1 MENCIVSKFG
11 GTSLASAAQIKKV
24 KDIVASDADRK
35 YIIVSAPGKD
45 EGDEFKVTDHLIN
58 VAMEG
63 KHLSSPGIS
72 VTAKDSYN
80 EVINKFK
87 TIISELDIE
96 GDEVIK
102 SLTKDLNLAIPEI
115 KRKDFLASRG
125 EHYNAK
131 ILTAYFNKSG
141 INAEAK
147 LPEDIGL
154 VVTENFGNASVVPV
168 SYKNLKKNTSC
179 QGVSVIPGF
188 YGVTESKDIAV
199 FSRGGSD
206 LTGGEIAYAMNASL
220 YENWS
225 DIDGIY
231 QADPRI
237 IEKARVIPRLTYK
250 EIRLLASK
258 GFNVFH
264 YDAMV
269 RCKKKGI
276 PINIRNTNNPSAEG
290 TMIVAQRV
298 PEEVTVGIARMDN
311 IAYLYLEKD
320 GSQEIIGFVNK
331 VLNIMKDYGIETYHY
346 PTDRDD
352 VAVIMNQED
361 LIGCEDDIT
370 ETIKKELDPDN
381 MEFFYNLSIISP
393 VGIGMRY
400 DPGVIAEAAL
410 AMKNNNIN
418 IEIIDQGPA
427 QISFHLGI
435 QGYYADNAL
444 NALYGQFP
452 VPQK

>member
-24 KDIVASDADRK
+24 RDIVASDPERK
-35 YIIVSAPGKD
+35 FIIVSAPGKD
-45 EGDEFKVTDHLIN
+45 EGDDFKVTDHLIN

-63 KHLSSPGIS
+63 KHLSSPGITVS
-72 VTAKDSYN
+72 AKDSFN
-80 EVINKFK
+80 FVINKFK
-87 TIISELDIE
+87 TIIGELNI
-96 GDEVIK
+96 DEDEIIK
-102 SLTKDLNLAIPEI
+102 DLTKDLNLAIPEI
-115 KRKDFLASRG
+115 KRMDFLASRG
-125 EHYNAK
+125 EHYNSK

-141 INAEAK
+141 INAETR

-154 VVTENFGNASVVPV
+154 VVTENFGNARVVPV

-179 QGVSVIPGF
+179 QGVSIIPGF
-188 YGVTESKDIAV
+188 YGITESKDIAV

-225 DIDGIY
+225 DIDGIF
-231 QADPRI
+231 QADPHI
-237 IEKARVIPRLTYK
+237 IKEARVIPRLTYK

-276 PINIRNTNNPSAEG
+276 PINIRNTNNPLAEG

-320 GSQEIIGFVNK
+320 GSQENIGFVNRI
-331 VLNIMKDYGIETYHY
+331 LNIMKDYGIETYHY

-393 VGIGMRY
+393 VGIGMRF
-400 DPGVIAEAAL
+400 DPGVIAEAAM
-410 AMKNNNIN
+410 AMKDNNIN

-444 NALYGQFP
+444 HALYDRLIQ
-452 VPQK
+452 Q

>member
-11 GTSLASAAQIKKV
+11 GTSLASAAQMEKV
-24 KDIVASDADRK
+24 RDIVVSDAERK

-45 EGDEFKVTDHLIN
+45 EEDEFKVTDHLIN

-63 KHLSSPGIS
+63 KHLSSPGIT
-72 VTAKDSYN
+72 VTSKDSYN
-80 EVINKFK
+80 AVINKFK
-87 TIISELDIE
+87 TIISGLNID
-96 GDEVIK
+96 GDEIIK
-102 SLTKDLNLAIPEI
+102 SLTKDLNLSVPEI

-131 ILTAYFNKSG
+131 ILTAYFNRSG
-141 INAEAK
+141 INAEVK

-154 VVTENFGNASVVPV
+154 VVTENFGNARVVPV

-206 LTGGEIAYAMNASL
+206 LTGGEIAYSINASL

-225 DIDGIY
+225 DIDGIF

-237 IEKARVIPRLTYK
+237 IKKARVIPRLTYK

-258 GFNVFH
+258 GFDVFH

-276 PINIRNTNNPSAEG
+276 PINIRNTNNPSADG
-290 TMIVAQRV
+290 TMIVARRV

-320 GSQEIIGFVNK
+320 GSQGIIGFVNK

-393 VGIGMRY
+393 VGIGMKY
-400 DPGVIAEAAL
+400 NPGVIAEAAL

-444 NALYGQFP
+444 NALYDRLIQ
-452 VPQK
+452 Q

>member
-11 GTSLASAAQIKKV
+11 GSSLANAEQIKKV
-24 KDIVASDADRK
+24 RDITASDADRK

-45 EGDEFKVTDHLIN
+45 EEDDFKVTDHLIN

-63 KHLSSPGIS
+63 KHLSSPDIT
-72 VTAKDSYN
+72 VTAKESFN
-80 EVINKFK
+80 AVINKFK
-87 TIISELDIE
+87 KIITDLNIE
-96 GDEVIK
+96 GEEIIK
-102 SLTKDLNLAIPEI
+102 GLTKDLNLAMLDS

-141 INAEAK
+141 ISAEAK

-154 VVTENFGNASVVPV
+154 VVTENFSDAKIVPV

-179 QGVSVIPGF
+179 QGVSIIPGF
-188 YGVTESKDIAV
+188 YGITESKDIAV

-225 DIDGIY
+225 DIDGIF

-237 IEKARVIPRLTYK
+237 IKKARVIPRLTYK

-346 PTDRDD
+346 PTDKDD

-435 QGYYADNAL
+435 QGYYANNAL
-444 NALYGQFP
+444 NALYDKLIQ
-452 VPQK
+452 Q

>member
-11 GTSLASAAQIKKV
+11 GSSLANAGQIKKV
-24 KDIVASDADRK
+24 RDIIASDSDRK

-45 EGDEFKVTDHLIN
+45 DNDDFKITDHLIN

-63 KHLSSPGIS
+63 RHLSTPDAA
-72 VTAKDSYN
+72 VTSKESFNA
-80 EVINKFK
+80 VINKFK
-87 TIISELDIE
+87 SIISELNLESEDI
-96 GDEVIK
+96 IK
-102 SLTKDLNLAIPEI
+102 DLTKDLNLSIPEL

-131 ILTAYFNKSG
+131 IVAAYFSRNG
-141 INAEAK
+141 ISAEVK

-154 VVTENFGNASVVPV
+154 VVTENFGNAKVVPV

-179 QGVSVIPGF
+179 QGVSIIPGF
-188 YGVTESKDIAV
+188 YGITESKDIAV

-237 IEKARVIPRLTYK
+237 IKKARVIPRLTYK

-276 PINIRNTNNPSAEG
+276 PINIRNTNNPSADG
-290 TMIVAQRV
+290 TTIVAQRV
-298 PEEVTVGIARMDN
+298 PEETTVGIARMDN

-320 GSQEIIGFVNK
+320 GSQEIIGFVNR

-352 VAVIMNQED
+352 VAVIMNQDD

-370 ETIKKELDPDN
+370 ETIKRELDPDN

-444 NALYGQFP
+444 NALYDRLIVQ
-452 VPQK
+452 